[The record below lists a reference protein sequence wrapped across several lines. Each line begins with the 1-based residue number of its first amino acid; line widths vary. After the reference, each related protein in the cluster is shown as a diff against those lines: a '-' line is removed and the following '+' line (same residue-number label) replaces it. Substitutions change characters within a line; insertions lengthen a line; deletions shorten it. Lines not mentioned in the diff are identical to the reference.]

1 MKKYKIIIK
10 RRNGTKIFVEA
21 SAVSISKNRIG
32 FHFNDKPSLW
42 TKLDDIEFDM
52 GMLVWMYCMKTLIF
66 GGLFQ

>member
-10 RRNGTKIFVEA
+10 RKNGTKIHVEA

-52 GMLVWMYCMKTLIF
+52 GLMV
-66 GGLFQ
+66 